1 MPHRLLLFALLI
13 LLSGPALAETADRAG
28 WDALRRDGAVALI
41 HHARA
46 PGIGDPPGFLLTDCA
61 TQRRL
66 SPDGEAQARA
76 LGRRLRDEGVVV
88 GRVLSSRWCRCLDTA
103 RLAFGAAEPFPALD
117 SFFGDRGREPEQTAA
132 LRDLIGGWK
141 GPGALILVT
150 HQVNITA
157 LTGLVPSEGEILVV
171 RAGADRKI
179 ALAARIAAVHP

>member
-13 LLSGPALAETADRAG
+13 LLSGPALAETADRTG

-41 HHARA
+41 RHARA

-117 SFFGDRGREPEQTAA
+117 SFFGDRDREPEQTAA
-132 LRDLIGGWK
+132 LRDLIEGWK